1 VTKGWLSRSG
11 GQAAGSNEGSRRRGG
26 LGRHMATGGPAHS
39 GCGDGMTPVAMAPG
53 RPTGEGGMSGGSG
66 HGEAGS
72 VDGARRREG
81 RGRQR
86 EA

>member
-1 VTKGWLSRSG
+1 
-11 GQAAGSNEGSRRRGG
+11 
-26 LGRHMATGGPAHS
+26 
-39 GCGDGMTPVAMAPG
+39 MTPVAMAPG

-86 EA
+86 EAWS